1 MFFLLQT
8 RYFAVVLL
16 VRAPSETMNRK
27 PSFQLHSD
35 KDLVNTD
42 SDPISGLSIPNFI
55 DKSILTMHSDGVT
68 PWRGA
73 REKTSIFMQ
82 MLIEACSA
90 PGSRIVDLTV
100 GTCINFY
107 KLLFHGFFF
116 HFFVYFMVNHSCF
129 FIIFF
134 KIKLLLS
141 LYLTFLVT
149 GSTLHACRASGRHF
163 LGFEE
168 DIPLFNAVLKP
179 LLAGPSTLDAN
190 MENLHDDDDDDDDYE
205 DIELDDFC
213 T

>member
-116 HFFVYFMVNHSCF
+116 PFFCLFYGQSFMFFHHFFQNKIASITLLNFLSHRFYTSCMSSVGSAF
-129 FIIFF
+129 FGI
-134 KIKLLLS
+134 
-141 LYLTFLVT
+141 
-149 GSTLHACRASGRHF
+149 
-163 LGFEE
+163 
-168 DIPLFNAVLKP
+168 
-179 LLAGPSTLDAN
+179 
-190 MENLHDDDDDDDDYE
+190 
-205 DIELDDFC
+205 
-213 T
+213 